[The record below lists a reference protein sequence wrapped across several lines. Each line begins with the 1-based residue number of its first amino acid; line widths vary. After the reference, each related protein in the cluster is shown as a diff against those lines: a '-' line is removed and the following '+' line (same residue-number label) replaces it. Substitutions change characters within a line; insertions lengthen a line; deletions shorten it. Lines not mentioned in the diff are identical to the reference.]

1 MMSIIHNV
9 AIVRILPEYHKR
21 EEWKDFFTV
30 PNQRNKDNM
39 SFFIHQIDK
48 NALGRNTRPRQ
59 THSETDTHIRGRDIM
74 GDSRTETL
82 WRHTEAHTH

>member
-48 NALGRNTRPRQ
+48 N
-59 THSETDTHIRGRDIM
+59 EK
-74 GDSRTETL
+74 E
-82 WRHTEAHTH
+82 